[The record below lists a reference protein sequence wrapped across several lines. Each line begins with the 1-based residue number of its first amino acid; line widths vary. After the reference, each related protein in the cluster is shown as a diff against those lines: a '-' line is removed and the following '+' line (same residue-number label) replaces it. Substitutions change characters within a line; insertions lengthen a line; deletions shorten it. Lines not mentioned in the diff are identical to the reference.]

1 MSGVL
6 KIAFCKGLIIHACTH
21 FKLGYIKNEYVLVID
36 VDGDEVAVT
45 DDILKQFKKKEK
57 TLTLV
62 RSYSEDLRPS
72 FDDDGVDRDR
82 CIMLHTICQALA
94 KKRTPVRVALSPCV
108 IVSLVD
114 WFY

>member
-6 KIAFCKGLIIHACTH
+6 KIAFCKELIMPARTSS
-21 FKLGYIKNEYVLVID
+21 YIKDEYVLVID
-36 VDGDEVAVT
+36 VDGDEVEVT

-114 WFY
+114 RFY